1 MVGIIAKIGN
11 KNIINECRLRRR
23 TLAVVAAGVA
33 GGTAAYL
40 TYSWWMSEKQSEDG
54 NSTEDEGNS
63 IRDNKIIHVEKK
75 ETDKEF
81 GEGSKA
87 QRDGGMREDESGL
100 LPGGLPL
107 DDLATH
113 DAMAQE
119 DSNLHLERH
128 FKSIQDIAQST
139 TLPSLLVPLAD
150 SMKGLD
156 GMEIKLQKL
165 ADAKSGKV
173 PLDVQEKKKIWQ
185 DIGKDAVGRAVA
197 SIWLLPLLHL
207 QIRVQLTVLGRNL
220 YLGSVMAESEDLSE
234 GYGKKGS
241 GSINVPHLSAESQEA
256 FLSLAEYLGNEG
268 FEQIMEGAR
277 LAADSVVSGLE
288 LTDTMHGAESNSLLS
303 RALELFDQWV
313 REKKFVQL
321 ILPPPNTLR
330 QALALDHPNDN
341 AVFHGAE
348 SSWIDADCVEAM
360 FHETEKI
367 ISSKFFA
374 SVVYE
379 TASNIARMMSESVVS
394 HIPSNGCAFVTLIP
408 VIAREAARVLEP
420 EGKYC
425 SSLASMPGT
434 ISLTRVIYS
443 CGSNLDDLD

>member
-1 MVGIIAKIGN
+1 M
-11 KNIINECRLRRR
+11 RRR

-54 NSTEDEGNS
+54 NSTEEEGNS
-63 IRDNKIIHVEKK
+63 IRDNRFVPSEKK
-75 ETDKEF
+75 EKDKET
-81 GEGSKA
+81 GESSKG
-87 QRDGGMREDESGL
+87 QIEGGTKEGERDF

-113 DAMAQE
+113 DAIAQE

-128 FKSIQDIAQST
+128 FESIQDIAQST
-139 TLPSLLVPLAD
+139 TLPSLLVPLAE

-173 PLDVQEKKKIWQ
+173 PLDVQEKKEIWL
-185 DIGKDAVGRAVA
+185 DIAKDAVGRAVA

-220 YLGSVMAESEDLSE
+220 YLSSVMAESEDLSE

-241 GSINVPHLSAESQEA
+241 GAVDVPHLSAESQEA

-277 LAADSVVSGLE
+277 LAADNVVSGLE
-288 LTDTMHGAESNSLLS
+288 LTDTMHGAESNNLLS
-303 RALELFDQWV
+303 RALEFFDDWV
-313 REKKFVQL
+313 RAKRFAQL

-367 ISSKFFA
+367 VSSNFFA
-374 SVVYE
+374 SIVYE

-394 HIPSNGCAFVTLIP
+394 QIPSNGCAFVTLIP
-408 VIAREAARVLEP
+408 VIAREAGRVLEP
-420 EGKYC
+420 EGSYC
-425 SSLASMPGT
+425 CSLASMPGT
-434 ISLTRVIYS
+434 ISLTRIIYS
-443 CGSNLDDLD
+443 CGSNLDDVD